1 MLSDIQDKICA
12 FQIMIDWEK
21 IFLRIVVIHPQYD
34 LRTHRPDFY
43 FFSVVYYT
51 SQIILEFRFYFSVRY
66 LMYCDSQ
73 ERYCQFTHRAGSHLG
88 SNWLPIFA
96 LVSWCCTTG
105 SLQTRNCIRI
115 HGLYNSNSPSQL
127 SSRKEAVA
135 SPRPRPGKVSI
146 LRNKI
151 RTSCIRTLFKG
162 GKRFCWTLYVPYP
175 CIVEFCIHSKF
186 NKCIPV
192 NMFYYILI
200 LLSLIFN
207 NTEY

>member
-1 MLSDIQDKICA
+1 M
-12 FQIMIDWEK
+12 
-21 IFLRIVVIHPQYD
+21 FLRIVVIHPHYD

-43 FFSVVYYT
+43 FFSVVYYM

-88 SNWLPIFA
+88 SNSLPIFA
-96 LVSWCCTTG
+96 LVSWCFTTG

-151 RTSCIRTLFKG
+151 RTSCIRTLFRG
-162 GKRFCWTLYVPYP
+162 GKKILFNFVCSISMHCGILYSFKDQQMHTCKYV
-175 CIVEFCIHSKF
+175 
-186 NKCIPV
+186 
-192 NMFYYILI
+192 
-200 LLSLIFN
+200 LLRIN
-207 NTEY
+207 IIIINIQ